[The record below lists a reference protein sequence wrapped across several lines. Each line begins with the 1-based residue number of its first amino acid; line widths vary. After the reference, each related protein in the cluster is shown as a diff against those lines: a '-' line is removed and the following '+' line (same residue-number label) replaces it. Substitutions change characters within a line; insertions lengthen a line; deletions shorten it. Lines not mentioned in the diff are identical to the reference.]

1 MVYIYI
7 VYNMLYVVYII
18 VLEGQGLQESGAQV
32 SAILGPR
39 FLNLLDST
47 EPGFKKGFIRV

>member
-1 MVYIYI
+1 
-7 VYNMLYVVYII
+7 MLYVVYII